1 MPELSNPP
9 VRLRRLAREL
19 RSARATTGQSIDQ
32 VARTLGW
39 YDSKLSRIEN
49 ARNFPSLSDVRA
61 LLDFYGIDGIR
72 RSRLL
77 EMTRNAKQRNW
88 WAEYEGVMPTTY
100 AALEDEADLI
110 RTWEPLIVP
119 GLLQT
124 PAYAR
129 SLFSCMRPNPTAD
142 VVEQKVRGRL
152 SRQLILTRPFP
163 PAVLAVLGGPVFEV
177 IPPELRRA
185 QILALANPPQSV
197 TIRIVP
203 TDHMMRIGLAGS
215 FSVLSS
221 AGVPDV
227 AYAET
232 LAGDTFME
240 DENTVA
246 MFSHTFESILACS
259 LSPEESTKWLNANL
273 EETR

>member
-19 RSARATTGQSIDQ
+19 RSARATLGQSIDQ
-32 VARTLGW
+32 VARRLGW

-49 ARNFPSLSDVRA
+49 AKNYPSLSDVRV
-61 LLDFYGIDGIR
+61 LLDLYGIDGAKR
-72 RSRLL
+72 ARLL

-129 SLFSCMRPNPTAD
+129 SLFSCIRPDPAAD

-152 SRQLILTRPFP
+152 SRQLVLTRPFP
-163 PAVLAVLGGPVFEV
+163 PAVLAVLGEPVFEV
-177 IPPELRRA
+177 MASDVRRA
-185 QILALANPPQSV
+185 QVLALANPPQSV

-203 TDHMMRIGLAGS
+203 TERMMKVGPVGS

-246 MFSHTFESILACS
+246 MFSQTFESILECS
-259 LSPEESTKWLNANL
+259 LSRQESTEWLNANL
-273 EETR
+273 EETT